1 MIKFIGEYTVKLD
14 DKGRLILPS
23 AFKSVIDENDMRF
36 VVKKDLFANCLEM
49 FTYHEWLRESES
61 VKSRLNFFN
70 REHAMFWREYTRER
84 ALVEPAEKL
93 GRISIPK
100 RLLDQIGVVREV
112 VFAGSDHKI
121 EIWAKENYEGTKL
134 QESEYIKLAEKIL
147 G

>member
-23 AFKSVIDENDMRF
+23 AFKSVIDENDLRF
-36 VVKKDLFANCLEM
+36 VIKKDLFANCLEM
-49 FTYHEWLRESES
+49 FTYSEWLRESES

-70 REHAMFWREYTRER
+70 REHTLFWREYTRDR

-93 GRISIPK
+93 GRISVPK
-100 RLLDQIGVVREV
+100 RMLDQIGVTREV

-121 EIWAKENYEGTKL
+121 EIWAKENYQETKL